1 MLTVGN
7 TVTVKAPF
15 NEAFPLAY
23 AITEVV
29 HSGDGTVTYILGDC
43 GGFDAIYLELAV

>member
-1 MLTVGN
+1 MFNIGD

-23 AITEVV
+23 TITEVV
-29 HSGDGTVTYILGDC
+29 HSIYGSITYILGDC
-43 GGFDAIYLELAV
+43 GGFDAIYLEHAV